1 MSIPEHARANFDT
14 LLRAAADGNLA
25 LMGCA
30 DAATGEP
37 RYVLCA
43 VGQNDGDCVFTPFG
57 HLAPG
62 NPCDAYVP
70 PDPDDGVGEPA
81 SP

>member
-1 MSIPEHARANFDT
+1 MPIPDHVRANFDT
-14 LLRAAADGNLA
+14 LLRAAAAGDLA
-25 LMGCA
+25 LMECA
-30 DAATGEP
+30 DAATGET

-43 VGQNDGDCVFTPFG
+43 VGRDGDDVLFTPFG

-62 NPCDAYVP
+62 NPYEAYVP
-70 PDPDDGVGEPA
+70 P